1 MGISSSQD
9 HLLPQLSTARTC
21 GPLAKALS
29 NESETDVS
37 NTETSDD
44 GSADGDFSNNESD
57 HSDSNPF
64 STSYVCNDNEARNAN
79 IQNEGDGSADD
90 LAAVSSTDQNTDD
103 ESTRNA
109 NVQNMANGS
118 TDILA
123 ANSRKEKTTEDES
136 SDAPPLNKTR
146 TIKVLTDNIMMLM
159 HRELPRKWT
168 RSECSTFVKLYQ
180 HHSGK
185 TSRPFY
191 KDVETSCGTT
201 HVLTVFVCSC
211 IRQSFHLTCFLSIP
225 SCPGTKQQQTQI
237 FIRKLR
243 QEATVAN
250 CAVLLEAFTS
260 WTKEADKSLINQYRV
275 GAISDIKID
284 NKSMDQIKYRL
295 DALITSGSIQQKT
308 FTSWTEESENSL
320 INQYRV
326 GAISDIKIDDKSMD
340 QIKYRLDALMTS
352 GTIQRKARLYKKS
365 AEKLRSIPQQ
375 NSTAKARGVA
385 EAITSNMTPN
395 QKRSFNRELHRE
407 LLHSAP
413 FPQVLNP
420 ANKLANV
427 HLSKSIHRSHV

>member
-1 MGISSSQD
+1 MFASPPPPAS
-9 HLLPQLSTARTC
+9 PAR
-21 GPLAKALS
+21 
-29 NESETDVS
+29 
-37 NTETSDD
+37 
-44 GSADGDFSNNESD
+44 
-57 HSDSNPF
+57 
-64 STSYVCNDNEARNAN
+64 VC
-79 IQNEGDGSADD
+79 
-90 LAAVSSTDQNTDD
+90 
-103 ESTRNA
+103 
-109 NVQNMANGS
+109 
-118 TDILA
+118 
-123 ANSRKEKTTEDES
+123 
-136 SDAPPLNKTR
+136 
-146 TIKVLTDNIMMLM
+146 
-159 HRELPRKWT
+159 
-168 RSECSTFVKLYQ
+168 
-180 HHSGK
+180 
-185 TSRPFY
+185 
-191 KDVETSCGTT
+191 
-201 HVLTVFVCSC
+201 VFVCSC
-211 IRQSFHLTCFLSIP
+211 IRQSFHLTCFFSIP

-284 NKSMDQIKYRL
+284 
-295 DALITSGSIQQKT
+295 
-308 FTSWTEESENSL
+308 
-320 INQYRV
+320 
-326 GAISDIKIDDKSMD
+326 DKSMD

-352 GTIQRKARLYKKS
+352 GTIQRKAQLYKKS